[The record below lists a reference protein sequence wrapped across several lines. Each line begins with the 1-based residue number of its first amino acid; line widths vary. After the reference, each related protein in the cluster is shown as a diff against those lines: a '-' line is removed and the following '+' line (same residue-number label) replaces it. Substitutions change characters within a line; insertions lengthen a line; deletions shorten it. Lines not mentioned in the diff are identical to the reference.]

1 MGSEALNKA
10 FGDQTTSK
18 VAKSVFENIKNV

>member
-1 MGSEALNKA
+1 MGSEVLNKA

-18 VAKSVFENIKNV
+18 IAKSIFENIKNV